1 MHFGL
6 CYDDLVPEWSG
17 HLRQHWWGKMTEI
30 SVSAFKEF
38 YQPLFSSSSAGVWK
52 WKNKTNL
59 WTSWFLRVVRNHSL
73 KYSMNGSLYGSNKK
87 KKVSQLVRDQAS
99 APISEQGMA
108 LRESVLWMVKVRH
121 KMMHIPLCKLP
132 SARSTVHGKHRACS
146 AMCSWAVHLL
156 ELKCSR
162 WDGLE

>member
-1 MHFGL
+1 MMIWYL
-6 CYDDLVPEWSG
+6 NDLGTSG
-17 HLRQHWWGKMTEI
+17 SIGE
-30 SVSAFKEF
+30 V
-38 YQPLFSSSSAGVWK
+38 K
-52 WKNKTNL
+52 W
-59 WTSWFLRVVRNHSL
+59 L
-73 KYSMNGSLYGSNKK
+73 KYLYQLLKSFTSLSFPALQLEFENERIKLIYGLPDSYELWEIIQWSIAWMGVYMVQTK